1 MIFYLT
7 TCYIL
12 GCLIF
17 SGADCFQTHPIVGV
31 FVFIL
36 ETIGAICRI
45 WGFDINWETKDHRH
59 ARIPI

>member
-1 MIFYLT
+1 
-7 TCYIL
+7 
-12 GCLIF
+12 LIF
-17 SGADCFQTHPIVGV
+17 DGANCFQTHPTVGV
-31 FVFIL
+31 LVFIL